1 MLLGDFVLR
10 CFLWRKNSALTVVL
24 RFTGYTTRTSIASY
38 NPGPKSG
45 RQSAKATCDTSL
57 KMGSHYSS
65 FLTPTPPPL
74 PKQCWKIGYILDAWG
89 WEGRGRQEDHMLAK
103 VQSVPRLLIRIVAPN
118 YLFKYYGSVLLLP
131 AVISLTLPPH
141 LATSKLLHSL
151 TSTPSPPKKIQPEA
165 YYRTCV
171 SNFTSYPLPCH
182 V

>member
-65 FLTPTPPPL
+65 FLTPTPPPSQSNVGKL
-74 PKQCWKIGYILDAWG
+74 AIFWMPGGGKAEADRKIICWQKC
-89 WEGRGRQEDHMLAK
+89 K
-103 VQSVPRLLIRIVAPN
+103 VSQD
-118 YLFKYYGSVLLLP
+118 F
-131 AVISLTLPPH
+131 
-141 LATSKLLHSL
+141 
-151 TSTPSPPKKIQPEA
+151 
-165 YYRTCV
+165 
-171 SNFTSYPLPCH
+171 
-182 V
+182 